1 MKEKTM
7 WATLTALAALGP
19 AAGQAG
25 ELTLTNVRPAHGVL
39 GPTRAEDR
47 LLPGDS
53 YVVSFDIEGISADAS
68 GRVRYAMG
76 TEVSNSAGRALFRQ
90 DARDL
95 EATASLGGRVPAFAR
110 VDVGL
115 DQPPG
120 DYTLRVTVTDR
131 ATGRTGALTRQ
142 LAVLPRG
149 FGLVRLALTSDPD
162 AQYPAPV
169 PGAGQSL
176 RVNVGIVGFARDR
189 ASAQPH
195 VTFQALVREERGQPT
210 LARPLTGTVSR
221 DVPEKAQSLPIHFPL
236 SLNRP
241 GKFTLELAATDEVG
255 KKTAKLSTPLV
266 VRPVR

>member
-1 MKEKTM
+1 M

-25 ELTLTNVRPAHGVL
+25 ELTLTNVRSAHGVL
-39 GPTRAEDR
+39 GPARAGDR

-53 YVVSFDIEGISADAS
+53 YVLSFDIEGISADAS

-95 EATASLGGRVPAFAR
+95 EATASLGGNRVPAFAR
-110 VDVGL
+110 VDIGL

-131 ATGRTGALTRQ
+131 ATGRTGALTRTVT
-142 LAVLPRG
+142 VLPRG

-162 AQYPAPV
+162 AQFPAPA
-169 PGAGQSL
+169 PGAGQL
-176 RVNVGIVGFARDR
+176 LWVNFGIVGFARDR

-195 VTFQALVREERGQPT
+195 VTFQALVRDEGGKPT
-210 LARPLTGTVSR
+210 LARPLTGTGSR
-221 DVPEKAQSLPIHFPL
+221 DVPEKALSLPIHFPL

-241 GKFTLELAATDEVG
+241 GTFTLELAATDEVG